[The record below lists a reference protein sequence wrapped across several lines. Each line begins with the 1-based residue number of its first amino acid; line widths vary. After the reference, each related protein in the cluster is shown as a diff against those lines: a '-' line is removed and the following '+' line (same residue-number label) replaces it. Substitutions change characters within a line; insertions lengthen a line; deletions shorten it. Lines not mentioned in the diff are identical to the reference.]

1 MFKGSVLIVDDEDNL
16 RQLMARMLELED
28 FGVIQAKD
36 KASAKTVLEHEPV
49 DVMLLDVKLPDGY
62 GIDWISELK
71 SEFPCMEIV
80 LLTAYGTIPD
90 GVKAIKSGAY
100 EYITKGTDNDQILPI
115 VSRASEKARLNKR
128 IQFLQSSAEE
138 KHAFETVIGA
148 SPAVRE
154 CIHIARRVAETDTTV
169 LLSGETGTGK
179 EIFAKA
185 IHYGSPRKHKPF
197 VAVNCSAFSRELLE
211 SELFGYK
218 AGAFTGAHKNKRG
231 LFEEADQGTLFLD
244 EIGELSAEA
253 QAKLLRVIEL
263 GEFIKTGDTRSTRVN
278 VRIIAATH
286 RDLAGESAAGR
297 FRQDLFYRISVFQV
311 KLPALRDRSED
322 IPAFVEYFV
331 RRFSEKLNK
340 RLRFVD
346 KNDWLALQSYTWPGN
361 IRELRNVIE
370 RAVILSDGEE
380 LNSAQLLRFI
390 YDNPSSDSNTTDLK
404 HVEREHIR
412 KILQKTGGHKAD
424 AARLLGIGL
433 TTLYRKIEEYALN

>member
-1 MFKGSVLIVDDEDNL
+1 VLIVDDEDNL

-28 FGVIQAKD
+28 FGVIQSKD

-49 DVMLLDVKLPDGY
+49 DVMLLDVKLPDGFA
-62 GIDWISELK
+62 IDWISELK

-115 VSRASEKARLNKR
+115 VSRASEKARLNRR

-138 KHAFETVIGA
+138 KHAFETVIGT
-148 SPAVRE
+148 SPAIRE
-154 CIHIARRVAETDTTV
+154 CINIARRVAETDTTV

-179 EIFAKA
+179 EIFAQA
-185 IHYGSPRKHKPF
+185 IHYGSPRKNKPF

-218 AGAFTGAHKNKRG
+218 AGAFTGAHRNKRG

-286 RDLAGESAAGR
+286 RDLAAESAAGR

-340 RLRFVD
+340 RLRFAD
-346 KNDWLALQSYTWPGN
+346 KGDWLALQTYDWPGN

-380 LNSAQLLRFI
+380 LYSAQLLRFI
-390 YDNPSSDSNTTDLK
+390 YDNPSSDSNTMDLK

>member
-1 MFKGSVLIVDDEDNL
+1 
-16 RQLMARMLELED
+16 
-28 FGVIQAKD
+28 
-36 KASAKTVLEHEPV
+36 
-49 DVMLLDVKLPDGY
+49 
-62 GIDWISELK
+62 
-71 SEFPCMEIV
+71 
-80 LLTAYGTIPD
+80 
-90 GVKAIKSGAY
+90 
-100 EYITKGTDNDQILPI
+100 
-115 VSRASEKARLNKR
+115 
-128 IQFLQSSAEE
+128 
-138 KHAFETVIGA
+138 
-148 SPAVRE
+148 
-154 CIHIARRVAETDTTV
+154 
-169 LLSGETGTGK
+169 
-179 EIFAKA
+179 
-185 IHYGSPRKHKPF
+185 YGSPRKNKPF

-218 AGAFTGAHKNKRG
+218 AGAFTGAHRNKRG

-286 RDLAGESAAGR
+286 RDLAAESAAGR

-340 RLRFVD
+340 RLRFAD
-346 KNDWLALQSYTWPGN
+346 KGDWLALQTYDWPGN

-380 LNSAQLLRFI
+380 LYSAQLLRFI
-390 YDNPSSDSNTTDLK
+390 YDNPSSDSNTMDLK

>member
-28 FGVIQAKD
+28 FSVIQAKD
-36 KASAKTVLEHEPV
+36 KATAKTILEHEPI
-49 DVMLLDVKLPDGY
+49 DVMLLDVKLPDGF

-71 SEFPCMEIV
+71 SDFPCMEIV

-138 KHAFETVIGA
+138 KHAFETVIGTSSA
-148 SPAVRE
+148 IQE

-179 EIFAKA
+179 EIFATA
-185 IHYGSPRKHKPF
+185 IHYGSPRKNKPF
-197 VAVNCSAFSRELLE
+197 LAVNCSSFSRDLLE

-253 QAKLLRVIEL
+253 QAKLLRVLEL
-263 GEFIKTGDTRSTRVN
+263 GEFIKTGDTKPTRVN

-286 RDLAGESAAGR
+286 RDLAVESAAGR
-297 FRQDLFYRISVFQV
+297 FRQDLFYRISVFQI
-311 KLPALRDRSED
+311 KLPALRDRTED

-346 KNDWLALQSYTWPGN
+346 KGELRALQEYSWPGN
-361 IRELRNVIE
+361 IRELRNLIE
-370 RAVILSDGEE
+370 RAVILSDGDE
-380 LNSAQLLRFI
+380 LQGEQLLLFI
-390 YDNPSSDSNTTDLK
+390 HDNVSPEGHEIELK
-404 HVEREHIR
+404 NVEREHIR
-412 KILQKTGGHKAD
+412 KILKKTGGQKTE